1 MSEAHP
7 MSPDV
12 GELFRWRA
20 ETGGT
25 WLEAAEQSRRLVAEV
40 EAGRMTAT
48 PAELAALRTFTA
60 TVEGM
65 STTG

>member
-1 MSEAHP
+1 MSEQDP

-25 WLEAAEQSRRLVAEV
+25 WTEAAEQARRLVAEV
-40 EAGRMTAT
+40 EAGRIDAS
-48 PAELAALRTFTA
+48 PAELASLRTLVA

-65 STTG
+65 TAGG